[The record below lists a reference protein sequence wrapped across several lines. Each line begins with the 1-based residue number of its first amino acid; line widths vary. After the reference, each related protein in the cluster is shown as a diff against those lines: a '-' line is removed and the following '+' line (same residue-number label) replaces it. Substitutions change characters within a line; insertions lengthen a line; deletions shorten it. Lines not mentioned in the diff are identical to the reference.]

1 VIRAGLHLLEE
12 HVADL
17 AALRAAPIEGVRSGT
32 SEPVD
37 FDYFVE

>member
-12 HVADL
+12 HVANL
-17 AALRAAPIEGVRSGT
+17 AALRAAPIEGAP